1 MSLLHHNA
9 GMTAALNRMADNEV
23 RDSNQEETNENFDS
37 VNTQLAT
44 MRKEMTERDTKAA
57 QEKEEILQAC
67 QTLTTTVKKLQES
80 QALKEEDKEEVTAN
94 LFDEKAPLSANKIPH
109 NDEEADTVNEK
120 SQTTAAPIVQGGVHN
135 VSSSIDCVDS
145 KAPRPEIDAKET
157 EQSTSKKIKVQTTPF
172 NKTNLQQARPSSQ
185 VKIQAPPASADRG
198 GVKRSL
204 TNLQT
209 PISKRSRRG
218 THAESAHIDRRRKGL
233 GLETDKAK
241 SRTMNVKNETSYQ
254 RTYATR
260 SSSKEKPWFDSHTS
274 VSTK

>member
-1 MSLLHHNA
+1 MSLLHNQA

-23 RDSNQEETNENFDS
+23 RDSNQEETNENFDN

-44 MRKEMTERDTKAA
+44 MRKEMTERDA
-57 QEKEEILQAC
+57 KEEVLLQAC

-80 QALKEEDKEEVTAN
+80 QSLKEEDKEEVTAN
-94 LFDEKAPLSANKIPH
+94 LFDETAPLPANKIPH
-109 NDEEADTVNEK
+109 NDEEEETVLR
-120 SQTTAAPIVQGGVHN
+120 QTTAAPIVQGGARN

-145 KAPRPEIDAKET
+145 KAPLEIDAKET
-157 EQSTSKKIKVQTTPF
+157 QQSTSKKIRVQTTPF
-172 NKTNLQQARPSSQ
+172 NKTNLQQARPSGQ
-185 VKIQAPPASADRG
+185 VKIQAPPASANRG

-204 TNLQT
+204 TTNMQT

-233 GLETDKAK
+233 ELETDKTK

-260 SSSKEKPWFDSHTS
+260 SSSKKKP
-274 VSTK
+274 